1 MKYMRR
7 AQHHLFLLAFVRSFY
22 VHSFLVQISAL
33 SMQRHYLHDIKGV
46 TLTGLVDI
54 VQPPEWMA
62 SYWSLFLTRHL
73 MKWMLKHFPVRVSDI
88 FLAKWVSRKNFGK
101 LYIFVDIAQFMY
113 FHTFLECHSRKLTYL
128 CNKLSICSTNYR
140 FILSIEE
147 QVSWGTEFQKL
158 EILMHRYWEIF
169 QKDNRYEKMITSPKK
184 ICFKFQMW

>member
-1 MKYMRR
+1 MIISLKSLFTFRFQMKYMRQ

-22 VHSFLVQISAL
+22 EHSFLVQTLAL

-62 SYWSLFLTRHL
+62 SYWSLSLTQHL

-101 LYIFVDIAQFMY
+101 LYIFVDIAPETIPVFSHFSGM
-113 FHTFLECHSRKLTYL
+113 S
-128 CNKLSICSTNYR
+128 
-140 FILSIEE
+140 
-147 QVSWGTEFQKL
+147 
-158 EILMHRYWEIF
+158 
-169 QKDNRYEKMITSPKK
+169 
-184 ICFKFQMW
+184 